1 MSVSTLHLL
10 IEQTFAAAD
19 SYWMCADDIIKHSST
34 LVDWSLDIGRT
45 EIAYTSSLWGGKS
58 SN

>member
-45 EIAYTSSLWGGKS
+45 EIAYTSSL
-58 SN
+58 